1 MESKKYVSVADR
13 ASSLTLLGSYSLNII
28 LMACHAMQLFHGHGA
43 TAAMGKADP
52 MWMPAVKEAGT
63 PKDINV
69 TWTLRRYIV

>member
-1 MESKKYVSVADR
+1 MECQKYVSVADR
-13 ASSLTLLGSYSLNII
+13 ASSQTLLGSYSQNLI
-28 LMACHAMQLFHGHGA
+28 LMSCHAVQLFHGHGA

-63 PKDINV
+63 RKDINV